1 MKKNVMWNTIGSIFY
16 CFCQW
21 LITVVV
27 VHLDSYET
35 AGYLS
40 LAMTSSS
47 SFSAI
52 ALFSMR
58 NYQVSDVKAE
68 YNDGVYVGSRII
80 TSILAFTCCT
90 VTGFWGNSI
99 YQGLCISAFML
110 IRVAEALVDV
120 MHGIDQKYDRYDYIG
135 KSYILRGVG
144 TIVVFVAGMLIV
156 KNLAITLY
164 IMAFINLLIAVGF
177 DWRLTHKMSSFT
189 PQLWNSSVQRLLRSC
204 IPIVG
209 FTFLLN
215 LENLLPKNVLQQMY
229 GAEELGIYSTIASP
243 TLVVQVCASVVFN
256 PFLPEISKEFYSGN
270 MNVFSKMLHKVYLL
284 LGGMTVI
291 VLLGAELLGRIGLKI
306 LFGNSILTYYDL
318 FMPIVL
324 CTIMTAMVWVI
335 SAILVALRKTKYLLI
350 GMIID
355 FIMCLILLKPI
366 IGAYDKNGVSFI
378 QIIVLAI
385 YILFMIIVCEAT
397 VYKQKKCGV
406 RNEK

>member
-58 NYQVSDVKAE
+58 NFQVSDVKGE
-68 YNDGVYVGSRII
+68 YSDGVYVGSRII
-80 TSILAFTCCT
+80 TCILAFVCCT
-90 VTGFWGNSI
+90 ITGFWGNSV

-120 MHGIDQKYDRYDYIG
+120 MHGIDQKYNRYDYIG
-135 KSYILRGVG
+135 KSYILRGMG
-144 TIVVFVAGMLIV
+144 TMGVFVSGMLIV

-164 IMAFINLLIAVGF
+164 IVAFFNLLIALGF
-177 DWRLTHKMSSFT
+177 DWRLTHKMDFFT
-189 PQLWNSSVQRLLRSC
+189 PQLWSSSVKRLLKSC

-209 FTFLLN
+209 FTFLLS

-243 TLVVQVCASVVFN
+243 TLVVQVFASVVFN
-256 PFLPEISKEFYSGN
+256 PFLPKVSKVFYSGN
-270 MNVFSKMLHKVYLL
+270 MDAFSKMLHKVYLL
-284 LGGMTVI
+284 LGGMTVV
-291 VLLGAELLGRIGLKI
+291 VLIGVAVLGRVGLKI
-306 LFGNSILTYYDL
+306 LFGNTILIYYDL
-318 FMPIVL
+318 FIPIVL
-324 CTIMTAMVWVI
+324 CTIMTAIVWVI

-350 GMIID
+350 GMMID
-355 FIMCLILLKPI
+355 FVVCLILLKPI
-366 IGAYDKNGVSFI
+366 IGNYDKNGVSFI
-378 QIIVLAI
+378 QIIVLAV
-385 YILFMIIVCEAT
+385 YILYMIIVCEAT
-397 VYKQKKCGV
+397 VCKRRKCDECKKM
-406 RNEK
+406 